1 MINRLNNYLA
11 IIDLKLSEMFKQQS
25 PFIKCKIGCAYC
37 CREGDYPVSE
47 LEYVNMMMYYNTLP
61 DNLRGVINE
70 NIENVISKKRNKY
83 YECPFLVKG
92 VCSIY
97 AARPIICRTF
107 GLISYTESGR
117 KKIPFCVNLGLN
129 YSEVFDEETSKIV
142 KCAKDGTEPCAFN
155 IDRAFLRRKEIEETF
170 NIFFGEDKALIDW
183 LKEEN
188 LPDKYFN

>member
-1 MINRLNNYLA
+1 MFNRFQHYLE
-11 IIDLKLSEMFKQQS
+11 IIDIRLAEMFKAQA

-47 LEYVNMMMYYNTLP
+47 LEYVNMMLYYNQLQ
-61 DNLRGVINE
+61 DNLKDAINE
-70 NIENVISKKRNKY
+70 NISSLLEKKREKY
-83 YECPFLVKG
+83 YECPFLIKG

-97 AARPIICRTF
+97 LARPLICRTF

-142 KCAKDGTEPCAFN
+142 NCAEDGTEPIAYN
-155 IDRAFLRRKEIEETF
+155 VDRLFLRSKEMEETF

-183 LKEEN
+183 LKDEG
-188 LPDKYFN
+188 L